1 MTDNSKSS
9 TIQKFRQ
16 LRLKSIACTT
26 AIVFFS
32 TLLNA
37 AEVPPKPVKVDTVV
51 EMSINATNDLNGTVH
66 SRAHIPMTAGVNGRL
81 AWLAEPGEFVHQ
93 GDVIIKM
100 DLLPLQLKQAEQQ
113 SQIKR
118 ENINLAY
125 YKNELIRLEKLRVT
139 NSTSQFTLDQTRS
152 KYELAQ
158 ADLEIAQLKLR
169 QIEEQL
175 SKATIRAPFDGVIT
189 KRFVRAG
196 TDVSRSAP
204 LLKLLDTEQLEV
216 RLFVPI
222 KYLAHIQKGKELNL
236 KANGQ
241 QINAPV
247 KVKIPSADPRSQTFE
262 VRITIPEHLN
272 ESWAA
277 GQLVRVTIPI
287 QASTP
292 TLTVRRDALIL
303 RKDGIYVVKI
313 DTNNKVHRLP
323 VTVGKGSV
331 ERVSVQGSLQHG
343 DKVAIRGAERLKD
356 GEEVKIQ

>member
-1 MTDNSKSS
+1 MRINLIIPQVRLSRFKTIGFSAALLITS
-9 TIQKFRQ
+9 T
-16 LRLKSIACTT
+16 
-26 AIVFFS
+26 
-32 TLLNA
+32 TLSA
-37 AEVPPKPVKVDTVV
+37 AEAPAKPVKADAVI
-51 EMSINATNDLNGTVH
+51 EMAINATNELNGTVH
-66 SRAHIPMTAGVNGRL
+66 SHAHIPMTAGVNGRL
-81 AWLAEPGEFVHQ
+81 AWLAEPGDYVHQ

-100 DLLPLQLKQAEQQ
+100 DLLPLQLKQAEQK

-139 NSTSQFTLDQTRS
+139 NSTSQYALDQTRS

-158 ADLEIAQLKLR
+158 ADIEIAKLKL
-169 QIEEQL
+169 QQVEEQL
-175 SKATIRAPFDGVIT
+175 SKATTTAPFDGVVT
-189 KRFVRAG
+189 KRYVRAG
-196 TDVSRSAP
+196 TDVNRSEP

-222 KYLAHIQKGKELNL
+222 KYLAHIQKGEELSL

-241 QINAPV
+241 QITAPV
-247 KVKIPSADPRSQTFE
+247 KVKIPSADARSQTFE
-262 VRITIPEHLN
+262 VRITIPQHLN

-292 TLTVRRDALIL
+292 TLTVSRDALIL
-303 RKDGIYVVKI
+303 RKDGVYVVKI
-313 DTNNKVHRLP
+313 DTDNKVHRLP
-323 VTVGKGSV
+323 VVVGKGNND
-331 ERVSVQGSLQHG
+331 RVSIQGNLQHG
-343 DKVAIRGAERLKD
+343 DQVAIRGAERLED

>member
-1 MTDNSKSS
+1 M
-9 TIQKFRQ
+9 
-16 LRLKSIACTT
+16 LKPLSCT
-26 AIVFFS
+26 ALLFAS
-32 TLLNA
+32 TLLSA
-37 AEVPPKPVKVDTVV
+37 AEIPPKPVKVDTVL

-66 SRAHIPMTAGVNGRL
+66 SRAHIPMTAGVDGRL
-81 AWLAEPGEFVHQ
+81 AWLAEPGDYVHQ

-125 YKNELIRLEKLRVT
+125 YKNELLRLEKLRVT

-158 ADLEIAQLKLR
+158 ADMEIARLKLR

-175 SKATIRAPFDGVIT
+175 SKATIIAPFDGVIT
-189 KRFVRAG
+189 ERYVRAG
-196 TDVSRSAP
+196 TDVNRSAP

-222 KYLAHIQKGKELNL
+222 KYLAHIKKGKTL
-236 KANGQ
+236 KLMANGQ
-241 QINAPV
+241 HISAPV
-247 KVKIPSADPRSQTFE
+247 NVKIPSADPRSQTFE

-272 ESWAA
+272 KSWAA

-303 RKDGIYVVKI
+303 RKEGIYVVKV
-313 DTNNKVHRLP
+313 DSDNKVHRLP
-323 VTVGKGSV
+323 VVVGKGNV
-331 ERVSVQGSLQHG
+331 DRVSIQGALQHG
-343 DKVAIRGAERLKD
+343 DHVAIRGAERLKE